1 MPWIRKVETT
11 SKNPMNSTEWAMNYQ
26 NDLSARGK
34 HQIVLCGCWQVRVR
48 LITGGGKVDLTQRRV
63 HPLPRKIFFAA
74 MMMRNIDQ
82 SDEDPSGIWEF
93 AR

>member
-34 HQIVLCGCWQVRVR
+34 HQIVLLR
-48 LITGGGKVDLTQRRV
+48 LLAGARPVDYRR
-63 HPLPRKIFFAA
+63 RKSRFNAAPSSSVTAENIF
-74 MMMRNIDQ
+74 RRDD
-82 SDEDPSGIWEF
+82 DEKYRPK
-93 AR
+93 